1 MRSVPRYWRLV
12 LGICA
17 LSLLMLAVW
26 TGCTRKEEPRATVG
40 ADTMAPLPQL
50 DRACRPGE
58 PPTTREGLDACLKG
72 LDFDEED
79 LAGDEQRLMVFDSMA
94 GPGCPGARSIHNCRL
109 GPLARIKP
117 EVHSNLWPDST
128 VQQQGRIIAELSL
141 SDTLVLPDKE
151 RKDYPKLALVPGH
164 KTYWWVQKG
173 SDGKEGRSFYISDS
187 VMADG
192 KLLSVRRK
200 LLVEHYRTGSLTHA
214 IARWLWLA
222 DDETGKGTCTTSSSC
237 H

>member
-1 MRSVPRYWRLV
+1 MKRMPRYGRFV
-12 LGICA
+12 LGTWA
-17 LSLLMLAVW
+17 LSILILAVW
-26 TGCTRKEEPRATVG
+26 MGCDGKRERGPTIA
-40 ADTMAPLPQL
+40 ADTTPLPQL
-50 DRACRPGE
+50 DKGCRPGD

-117 EVHSNLWPDST
+117 EVHSHLWADST

-151 RKDYPKLALVPGH
+151 KKDYPKLALVPHH
-164 KTYWWVQKG
+164 KTYWWVQLG
-173 SDGKEGRSFYISDS
+173 SDGKGGRSFFISDS
-187 VMADG
+187 VTASG
-192 KLLSVRRK
+192 KLLSVGRK
-200 LLVEHYRTGSLTHA
+200 LQVDHYRTGSLKHA

-222 DDETGKGTCTTSSSC
+222 DDETGKGTCTSGASC
-237 H
+237 K